1 MTTEMI
7 KKTFRPEIKGVDT
20 EDGIIDMLIPMS
32 TASIDRDGESID
44 PLGWKK
50 SLPAFRKRP
59 VLLSSHDYRDLR
71 KQIGEF
77 KTIKLSEDGLVAKP
91 RYYINEGNEEA
102 DWAFKLA
109 SKGMAAY
116 SVGFIPVK
124 WEDGDGEKT
133 PKRTYTEQE
142 LLEISHVVVPSNRDA
157 IQGLRGKSADPMINQ
172 LVEDIVNADD
182 LMEESKFDFKIK
194 EIYQCECIECG
205 HKIETEKH
213 CKDIKCPKCGGE
225 MRRAE
230 RPVPGR
236 SEDNTIT
243 KPEETDEYIRIP
255 VDRGDHEGHR
265 IRTIDISAKE
275 GIKALYCGECKK
287 VITYLFAKDKG
298 WTMEKAKAWVKEH
311 EGKSIAELQ
320 EHKTSQKE
328 IEDEMEFTRLMIS
341 ENGMSDATKA
351 MAWELVREIMRIT
364 GGEMPDD
371 IKALIKTES
380 KEDIDKIIEHILN
393 QTVTNVVKRF

>member
-1 MTTEMI
+1 MTIEIMI
-7 KKTFRPEIKGVDT
+7 KKTFRPEVKAVDT
-20 EDGIIDMLIPMS
+20 EDGSIDMLIPMS

-59 VLLSSHDYRDLR
+59 VLLSSHDYGDLR

-77 KTIKLSEDGLVAKP
+77 KSIKITEDGLFAKP
-91 RYYINEGNEEA
+91 KYYINEGNEEA

-116 SVGFIPVK
+116 SVGFIPK
-124 WEDGDGEKT
+124 AWTDGDGEKE

-157 IQGLRGKSADPMINQ
+157 IQGLRGKSADP
-172 LVEDIVNADD
+172 IVNEVIDD
-182 LMEESKFDFKIK
+182 VLKMDTI
-194 EIYQCECIECG
+194 
-205 HKIETEKH
+205 
-213 CKDIKCPKCGGE
+213 
-225 MRRAE
+225 
-230 RPVPGR
+230 VP
-236 SEDNTIT
+236 DLVT

-265 IRTIDISAKE
+265 IRTIEISAKE
-275 GIKALYCGECKK
+275 GISAIYCGTDK
-287 VITYLFAKDKG
+287 VIMTYLFAKDHD

-311 EGKSIAELQ
+311 EGKSINELI

-328 IEDEMEFTRLMIS
+328 IGDELDYIRSLIIECGLDDI
-341 ENGMSDATKA
+341 NKL
-351 MAWELVREIMRIT
+351 MAWALVKDIMRVP
-364 GGEMPDD
+364 GSD
-371 IKALIKTES
+371 IPADIVVQVIRDSGFNLVAKPEPKQVDEKTQIMDVF
-380 KEDIDKIIEHILN
+380 KRILEHKLN
-393 QTVTNVVKRF
+393 